1 MSRFFIQQGGI
12 KAVVWTDTIQIIL
25 IYGSITMLLI
35 KGVSDVGGLGIVW
48 DRNYN
53 SSRIE
58 LFKYNTSQM
67 FQII

>member
-1 MSRFFIQQGGI
+1 
-12 KAVVWTDTIQIIL
+12 
-25 IYGSITMLLI
+25 MLLI

-48 DRNYN
+48 ERNYN